1 VRVLCHAHLWP
12 PDHNAGAE
20 LYAQTV
26 LRDLQ
31 ARGHE
36 CRASVRQSSVGE
48 YLGIQVD
55 DHTQLDRLWDW
66 CDVAI
71 THLDETKTAMSH
83 ARRTGKPLV
92 HLVHNDAQLRYHRVT
107 PRDAALV
114 VFNSRWIA
122 DRFKA
127 WRGAQITVPPPV
139 LADDYRVPS
148 PGKCITLINVSKQK
162 GSDVFYELAERLPD
176 REFLG
181 VLGAYHSQ
189 VVWKRQNVRIIPNG
203 PDARSV
209 YAQTRV
215 LLMPSG
221 YESWGRTGIEAA
233 VSGIPTIASPTVGL
247 RESLGRSG
255 IWADRRDVDCW
266 VQLLRCLEKPS
277 EYAHHSRLAKARA
290 AQLSPM
296 RDLERLARAIEQA
309 ASPRHP
315 ARVVA

>member
-1 VRVLCHAHLWP
+1 MRVLCHAHLWP

-36 CRASVRQSSVGE
+36 CWACVRKSSVGE
-48 YLGIQVD
+48 YLGIQID
-55 DHTQLDRLWDW
+55 DHSQLDRLWDW

-71 THLDETKTAMSH
+71 THLDETKHAMAQS
-83 ARRTGKPLV
+83 RRTGKPLV
-92 HLVHNDAQLRYHRVT
+92 HLVHNDAQLRYHRV
-107 PRDAALV
+107 RDGETALV
-114 VFNSRWIA
+114 VFNSAWIA
-122 DRFKA
+122 AKHRA
-127 WRGAQITVPPPV
+127 WRGPSIVVPPPV
-139 LADDYRVPS
+139 LADDYRVDK
-148 PGKCITLINVSKQK
+148 PGECVTLINVSKQK
-162 GSDVFYELAERLPD
+162 GSDVFYELARRLPD

-181 VLGAYHSQ
+181 VLGAYHTQ
-189 VVWKRQNVRIIPNG
+189 VVWKRRNVRIIPNT

-233 VSGIPTIASPTVGL
+233 VSGIPTIASPTQGL
-247 RESLGRSG
+247 RESLDRAG
-255 IWADRRDVDCW
+255 IWAARGDIDCW

-290 AQLSPM
+290 AQLSPR
-296 RDLERLARAIEQA
+296 RDLERLAKAIEQA
-309 ASPRHP
+309 AASWRPT
-315 ARVVA
+315 RVVA